1 VGSPQRRSLD
11 LATLSA
17 AGVQLT
23 GRLVGIAGGRAL
35 FSGSLANFLKAG
47 DLKQARLLDRID
59 EHVGGGPSDRPDP
72 TPLPPPVTE
81 LELARFSAV
90 VWATG
95 HQPRYPWLDPALL
108 DRRGAIRHDGG
119 VLAAPGLY
127 VLGLPFTRRRRS
139 NLIAGVGPDA
149 EALCAH
155 LVGHLGRAR
164 SAA

>member
-1 VGSPQRRSLD
+1 MLRTED
-11 LATLSA
+11 LLARYGGEEFCVLMAGSA
-17 AGVQLT
+17 AGAAAEVVE
-23 GRLVGIAGGRAL
+23 RLKSEGI
-35 FSGSLANFLKAG
+35 S
-47 DLKQARLLDRID
+47 
-59 EHVGGGPSDRPDP
+59 
-72 TPLPPPVTE
+72 T
-81 LELARFSAV
+81 V

-119 VLAAPGLY
+119 IMDQPGLY